1 MEVVEK
7 MFCEHFKKNF
17 TTTMPS
23 QEQMD
28 AAISDLPAKIIG
40 EMANY
45 LEQPFTAEEI
55 VEALAQMCPT
65 KVPSP
70 NGLHVTFFQKH

>member
-28 AAISDLPAKIIG
+28 AAISDLPTKITG
-40 EMANY
+40 EMADY
-45 LEQPFTAEEI
+45 LEQLFTMEEI

-65 KVPSP
+65 KAPSP
-70 NGLHVTFFQKH
+70 NGLPTAFF

>member
-7 MFCEHFKKNF
+7 MFSKHFKKIF

-28 AAISDLPAKIIG
+28 AAISDLPAKITG
-40 EMANY
+40 EMADY
-45 LEQPFTAEEI
+45 SEQLFTAEEI
-55 VEALAQMCPT
+55 VKALAQMCPT
-65 KVPSP
+65 KAPGP
-70 NGLHVTFFQKH
+70 DGLPATFF